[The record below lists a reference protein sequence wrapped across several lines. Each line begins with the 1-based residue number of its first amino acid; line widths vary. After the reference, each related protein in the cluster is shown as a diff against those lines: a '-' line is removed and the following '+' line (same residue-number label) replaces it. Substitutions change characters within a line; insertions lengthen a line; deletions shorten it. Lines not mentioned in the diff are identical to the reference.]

1 MEVNPGEKQ
10 LSSTENQNL
19 KPPWK
24 PGVSG
29 NPAGRPKKTN
39 AWSDVYNT
47 ILDSDKVE
55 ITLRSVDKAG
65 GMLLKKIILR
75 TQTDDGRQAPTIRY
89 ALACAVVA
97 EGLKGNIKA
106 IQELADRTVGKSVQS
121 IVFND
126 YKPEETPLTDEQKS
140 KIAAVLDGDSNDSS
154 GIPK

>member
-1 MEVNPGEKQ
+1 MELNPEKMENI
-10 LSSTENQNL
+10 STVKRDEKGL
-19 KPPWK
+19 FL
-24 PGVSG
+24 PGGVG

-39 AWSDVYNT
+39 AWSDVYNS

-55 ITLRSVDKAG
+55 ITLRSVDKQG
-65 GMLLKKIILR
+65 GMVIKKIILR
-75 TQTDDGRQAPTIRY
+75 TELDDGRQAPTIRY

-121 IVFND
+121 IILNEN
-126 YKPEETPLTDEQKS
+126 KPEETPLTDEQKS
-140 KIAAVLDGDSNDSS
+140 KIAAMLDGDSNDSS